1 MTHPRLRQLAAL
13 TTTLALLA
21 GLPWLAT
28 LLTWPVL
35 DLSWTSVQVHLRSAR
50 LPQGVGTA
58 LLILAL
64 WGLWSLYLAVV
75 ITEAIGRFR
84 HRQPRLRLL
93 RPLQMLAATTLGT
106 IAVSPA
112 AAHAAA
118 PATTISQ
125 DPAEPVAE
133 DLAGIEADRQDV
145 EEPVLID
152 RSRTIDSFGYD
163 SAELSEPMR
172 QDVQV
177 IAQLI
182 DQHGSSEIPVV
193 VTGHTDAAGDA
204 AYNLDLSQRRAEAVA
219 EQLRT
224 HLGEG
229 ITVRAE
235 GEGDRALID
244 SADDAE
250 QRRVEISY
258 SVLLTPPPA
267 PDTPP
272 AHHDPENEDA
282 PEETSTPA
290 VGLSLPGGLILA
302 MTTGT
307 AGVVAGMALERRRG
321 QPQHSSDAY
330 EASTDAHDQAEAA
343 HHTAEAPL
351 SPSAPID
358 TDEDAEDE
366 RPELAMI
373 DLARAPGLGITGPGA
388 EGAARTLLTRALDHS
403 ESALTVVV
411 PNSDLHALLDETR
424 RLPQLDED
432 ASIMVT
438 DGVEDALTLLQLQVL
453 ARHRAAD
460 EHDDTEDQDAAPPG
474 GPQFVL
480 LARADA
486 GVATEVASLL
496 AHTPNAP
503 LHAILLGP
511 WPQDDGPTM
520 SIDAHGVITTA
531 DAPFAEAVGHHWA
544 TTTSAELYRAL
555 LTRHDT
561 PFEDTEDTEH
571 ADVVDGI
578 EEPELE
584 PEPGAEAA
592 APRQAEAS
600 AGAVSVTVLGRITLA
615 VHGQQV
621 RPHRRAA
628 YEVLSYLAAH
638 PAGVRLEAAVDAMW
652 PQDTGHRAIRR
663 WHDACTS
670 VRTACRPLLGED
682 ATAVIIHDG
691 DLYRLNPDLVVCDLW
706 RVEQFLDEADHSGT
720 PAELASSAA
729 AMCDGD
735 FASESDY
742 LWAHGPRT
750 RLRTRLVTAL
760 VRTAQN
766 EEPVQA
772 QSLLHRAV
780 EIDPSDVDAAHDLIK
795 LCLDRGDE
803 RTARRIYHRHKLA
816 VEDLDNQPDG
826 TITRLLGG
834 VEIS

>member
-1 MTHPRLRQLAAL
+1 MTHPRLRQFAAL
-13 TTTLALLA
+13 ATTLALLA

-35 DLSWTSVQVHLRSAR
+35 DLSWTSVQVYLRSAR

-64 WGLWSLYLAVV
+64 WGLWSLYLAVL
-75 ITEAIGRFR
+75 ITEAVGRFR
-84 HRQPRLRLL
+84 HRPPRLRPL

-118 PATTISQ
+118 PATTVSQ
-125 DPAEPVAE
+125 APAEPVAE
-133 DLAGIEADRQDV
+133 DLAKTDEDQRDG

-172 QDVQV
+172 QDVQA

-182 DQHGSSEIPVV
+182 DQHGSEEIPVV

-224 HLGEG
+224 HLGEK

-235 GEGDRALID
+235 GEGDRALLD

-267 PDTPP
+267 QDTPP
-272 AHHDPENEDA
+272 AHHGPENEDA
-282 PEETSTPA
+282 PQETSTPA

-321 QPQHSSDAY
+321 QPQHSSGADA
-330 EASTDAHDQAEAA
+330 ASTDAHDQAEAT

-351 SPSAPID
+351 PPGAPVD
-358 TDEDAEDE
+358 TDEDEEGE

-388 EGAARTLLTRALDHS
+388 EGAARTLLTCALDHS

-411 PNSDLHALLDETR
+411 PSNDLHALLDETR

-438 DGVEDALTLLQLQVL
+438 DTVEDALTLLQLQVL
-453 ARHRAAD
+453 ARHHAAD
-460 EHDDTEDQDAAPPG
+460 EHEEEDQDAALPS

-480 LARADA
+480 FARADA

-531 DAPFAEAVGHHWA
+531 DPPFAEAVGHRWA

-561 PFEDTEDTEH
+561 PVEDTEDTEH

-578 EEPELE
+578 EEPEPE

-600 AGAVSVTVLGRITLA
+600 AGAVSVTVLGRTTLA

-628 YEVLSYLAAH
+628 YEVLSYLATH

-670 VRTACRPLLGED
+670 VRTACRPLLGEE

-706 RVEQFLDEADHSGT
+706 RVEQLLDDADGED
-720 PAELASSAA
+720 AAVLATSAA
-729 AMCDGD
+729 ALADGD
-735 FASESDY
+735 FAEQADY
-742 LWAHGPRT
+742 LWAEAIRE
-750 RLRTRLVTAL
+750 RIRNRLVEAL
-760 VRTAQN
+760 TECSKEVETRRSISMLN
-766 EEPVQA
+766 
-772 QSLLHRAV
+772 RAI
-780 EIDPSDVDAAHDLIK
+780 EIDPASFDATQELARRYDEKGDSASAARVRKNHEIK
-795 LCLDRGDE
+795 LQGAE
-803 RTARRIYHRHKLA
+803 
-816 VEDLDNQPDG
+816 
-826 TITRLLGG
+826 
-834 VEIS
+834 

>member
-13 TTTLALLA
+13 ATTLALLA

-35 DLSWTSVQVHLRSAR
+35 DLSWTSVQVYLRSAR
-50 LPQGVGTA
+50 LPEGVGTA

-64 WGLWSLYLAVV
+64 WGLWSLYLAVLAM
-75 ITEAIGRFR
+75 EAVGRLR
-84 HRQPRLRLL
+84 HRTPRLRPL

-118 PATTISQ
+118 PATTVSEA
-125 DPAEPVAE
+125 PAEPVAE
-133 DLAGIEADRQDV
+133 NLTGADVDRQDV

-172 QDVQV
+172 QDVQA

-224 HLGEG
+224 HLGEE

-235 GEGDRALID
+235 GEGDRALLD

-272 AHHDPENEDA
+272 AHHGPENEEA
-282 PEETSTPA
+282 PEETSAPA

-307 AGVVAGMALERRRG
+307 AGLVAGMVLERRRG
-321 QPQHSSDAY
+321 QPQHSNAAY
-330 EASTDAHDQAEAA
+330 KASTDAHDQEEKA
-343 HHTAEAPL
+343 HHATEAPL
-351 SPSAPID
+351 PPSAPID
-358 TDEDAEDE
+358 TDEDEEGE

-373 DLARAPGLGITGPGA
+373 DLARAPGLGITGPGG

-403 ESALTVVV
+403 ESALNVVV
-411 PNSDLHALLDETR
+411 PSNDLHALLDEAR
-424 RLPQLDED
+424 HLPQLDED
-432 ASIMVT
+432 ASVMVT
-438 DGVEDALTLLQLQVL
+438 EGVEDALTLLQLQVL
-453 ARHRAAD
+453 TRHRAAD
-460 EHDDTEDQDAAPPG
+460 ERDDENHDTPLS

-486 GVATEVASLL
+486 AVAAEVVSLL
-496 AHTPNAP
+496 THTQNAP
-503 LHAILLGP
+503 LSAVLLGP

-520 SIDAHGVITTA
+520 TIDAHGVITA
-531 DAPFAEAVGHHWA
+531 AEAPFTEAIGHRWA
-544 TTTSAELYRAL
+544 PATPAELHRAL
-555 LTRHDT
+555 LAHHDT
-561 PFEDTEDTEH
+561 PT
-571 ADVVDGI
+571 ADFPDIDEVGGADI
-578 EEPELE
+578 QE
-584 PEPGAEAA
+584 PEPEPEPAVEAST
-592 APRQAEAS
+592 PHQAEAS

-638 PAGVRLEAAVDAMW
+638 PAGVRMEAAVDAMW

-670 VRTACRPLLGED
+670 VRTACRPLLDED

-706 RVEQFLDEADHSGT
+706 RLERLLDDAAGNEDAVVLVT
-720 PAELASSAA
+720 SAA
-729 AMCDGD
+729 ALADGD
-735 FASESDY
+735 FADQADY
-742 LWAHGPRT
+742 MWAEEIRERT
-750 RLRTRLVTAL
+750 RNRLVEAL
-760 VRTAQN
+760 T
-766 EEPVQA
+766 ECSKE
-772 QSLLHRAV
+772 V
-780 EIDPSDVDAAHDLIK
+780 EIRRAISMLNRAIKIDPASFDAAQEL
-795 LCLDRGDE
+795 
-803 RTARRIYHRHKLA
+803 ARRYDEKGDSVSAKRVRENH
-816 VEDLDNQPDG
+816 E
-826 TITRLLGG
+826 ITLQSA
-834 VEIS
+834 E

>member
-13 TTTLALLA
+13 ATTLALLA

-64 WGLWSLYLAVV
+64 WGLWSLYLAVLV
-75 ITEAIGRFR
+75 TEAVGRFR
-84 HRQPRLRLL
+84 HRPPRLRPL

-112 AAHAAA
+112 TAYAAA
-118 PATTISQ
+118 PATTVSQ
-125 DPAEPVAE
+125 APAEPVAE
-133 DLAGIEADRQDV
+133 DLAETDEDQQDV

-172 QDVQV
+172 QDVQAV
-177 IAQLI
+177 AELI

-224 HLGEG
+224 HLGEE

-235 GEGDRALID
+235 GEGDRALLD

-258 SVLLTPPPA
+258 SVLLTPPPPPA

-272 AHHDPENEDA
+272 AHHSPENEDA

-307 AGVVAGMALERRRG
+307 AGVVAGMALERRRD
-321 QPQHSSDAY
+321 QPQHSSGAD
-330 EASTDAHDQAEAA
+330 EASTDVHDQAEAA

-351 SPSAPID
+351 PPGAPID

-411 PNSDLHALLDETR
+411 PSSDLHALLDETR

-438 DGVEDALTLLQLQVL
+438 DTVEDALTLLQLQVL

-460 EHDDTEDQDAAPPG
+460 EHDYTEDQDAAPPG

-486 GVATEVASLL
+486 GVATEVTSLL

-520 SIDAHGVITTA
+520 SIDTHGVITTA
-531 DAPFAEAVGHHWA
+531 DAPFTEAAGHRW
-544 TTTSAELYRAL
+544 TTTASSELYRAL

-561 PFEDTEDTEH
+561 PVEDTKDTEDAHAADETEEH
-571 ADVVDGI
+571 
-578 EEPELE
+578 E
-584 PEPGAEAA
+584 PEPESGAEAA
-592 APRQAEAS
+592 TPHQAKTS
-600 AGAVSVTVLGRITLA
+600 AGAVSVTALGRITLA
-615 VHGQQV
+615 VHGHQV

-638 PAGVRLEAAVDAMW
+638 PTGVRLEAAVDAMW

-706 RVEQFLDEADHSGT
+706 RVEQLLDDADGED
-720 PAELASSAA
+720 AAVLATSAA
-729 AMCDGD
+729 ALADGD
-735 FASESDY
+735 FAEQADY
-742 LWAHGPRT
+742 LWAEAIRE
-750 RLRTRLVTAL
+750 RIRNRLVEAL
-760 VRTAQN
+760 TECSKEVETRRSISMLN
-766 EEPVQA
+766 
-772 QSLLHRAV
+772 RAIK
-780 EIDPSDVDAAHDLIK
+780 IDPASFDATQELARRYDEKGDSASAARVRKNHEIK
-795 LCLDRGDE
+795 LQGAE
-803 RTARRIYHRHKLA
+803 
-816 VEDLDNQPDG
+816 
-826 TITRLLGG
+826 
-834 VEIS
+834 

>member
-13 TTTLALLA
+13 ATTLALLA

-64 WGLWSLYLAVV
+64 WGLWSLYLAVL
-75 ITEAIGRFR
+75 ITEAVGRFR
-84 HRQPRLRLL
+84 HRSPRLRPL

-118 PATTISQ
+118 PATTVSEA
-125 DPAEPVAE
+125 PAEPVAE
-133 DLAGIEADRQDV
+133 DLAGTEADQRDV

-172 QDVQV
+172 QDVQA

-182 DQHGSSEIPVV
+182 DQHGSEEIPVV

-224 HLGEG
+224 YLGEE

-235 GEGDRALID
+235 GEGDRALLD

-258 SVLLTPPPA
+258 SVLLTPLPA
-267 PDTPP
+267 DTPP
-272 AHHDPENEDA
+272 AHHGQENEGA
-282 PEETSTPA
+282 PEETSAPA

-307 AGVVAGMALERRRG
+307 AGAVAGMAFERRRD
-321 QPQHSSDAY
+321 QPRHSSGVD
-330 EASTDAHDQAEAA
+330 EASTDAHNQAEAA

-351 SPSAPID
+351 PPGAPID
-358 TDEDAEDE
+358 TDEDAEGE

-373 DLARAPGLGITGPGA
+373 DLARAPGLGITGSGA

-411 PNSDLHALLDETR
+411 PSSDLHALLDETR

-460 EHDDTEDQDAAPPG
+460 EHDGTEDQDAAPPSG

-486 GVATEVASLL
+486 GVATEVTSLL

-544 TTTSAELYRAL
+544 TTASAELYRAL

-561 PFEDTEDTEH
+561 PVEDTEDTEDAH
-571 ADVVDGI
+571 AADET
-578 EEPELE
+578 EEPEPA
-584 PEPGAEAA
+584 PEPGVEAA
-592 APRQAEAS
+592 ALRQAEAS

-615 VHGQQV
+615 VHGHQV

-638 PAGVRLEAAVDAMW
+638 PVGVRLEAAVDAMW

-682 ATAVIIHDG
+682 ATAVIVHDG

-706 RVEQFLDEADHSGT
+706 RVEQLLDDAADGEDAAVLVT
-720 PAELASSAA
+720 SAA
-729 AMCDGD
+729 ALADGE
-735 FASESDY
+735 FAEQADY
-742 LWAHGPRT
+742 MWAEAIRERT
-750 RLRTRLVTAL
+750 RNRLVEAL
-760 VRTAQN
+760 TECSKEVETRRSISMLN
-766 EEPVQA
+766 
-772 QSLLHRAV
+772 RAIK
-780 EIDPSDVDAAHDLIK
+780 IDPASFDAAQEL
-795 LCLDRGDE
+795 
-803 RTARRIYHRHKLA
+803 ARRYDEKGDSASAMRVRKNH
-816 VEDLDNQPDG
+816 E
-826 TITRLLGG
+826 ITLQGAD
-834 VEIS
+834 

>member
-13 TTTLALLA
+13 TTTIALLA

-50 LPQGVGTA
+50 LPQGVGTT

-64 WGLWSLYLAVV
+64 WGLWSLYLAIL
-75 ITEAIGRFR
+75 ITEAIRRFR
-84 HRQPRLRLL
+84 HRPPRLRPL

-118 PATTISQ
+118 PATTVSEA
-125 DPAEPVAE
+125 PAEPVAE
-133 DLAGIEADRQDV
+133 DLARTEADQQDV

-172 QDVQV
+172 QDVKA

-182 DQHGSSEIPVV
+182 DQHGSPEIPVV
-193 VTGHTDAAGDA
+193 LTGHTDAAGDA
-204 AYNLDLSQRRAEAVA
+204 AYNLDLSQRRAETVA

-224 HLGEG
+224 HLGEE

-235 GEGDRALID
+235 GEGDRALLD
-244 SADDAE
+244 SADDTE

-272 AHHDPENEDA
+272 THHGPENEDA
-282 PEETSTPA
+282 PEETSTPT

-307 AGVVAGMALERRRG
+307 AGVVAGMALERRRD
-321 QPQHSSDAY
+321 QPQHSRDQN
-330 EASTDAHDQAEAA
+330 EASTDTHNQAEAA
-343 HHTAEAPL
+343 HHATEAPL
-351 SPSAPID
+351 PPDAPID
-358 TDEDAEDE
+358 TDEGAEDE

-373 DLARAPGLGITGPGA
+373 DLARAPGLGVTGPGA
-388 EGAARTLLTRALDHS
+388 EGAARTLLARALDHS

-411 PNSDLHALLDETR
+411 PSNDLHALLDETR

-460 EHDDTEDQDAAPPG
+460 EHDDAEDQDTAPPG

-486 GVATEVASLL
+486 GVATEVTSLL

-531 DAPFAEAVGHHWA
+531 GAPFAEAVGHRWA
-544 TTTSAELYRAL
+544 TTASSELYRAL

-561 PFEDTEDTEH
+561 PLENIEDTEDAH
-571 ADVVDGI
+571 AADET
-578 EEPELE
+578 EEPEPE

-592 APRQAEAS
+592 TPHQAEAP
-600 AGAVSVTVLGRITLA
+600 AGTVSVTVLGRITLA
-615 VHGQQV
+615 VHGHQV

-638 PAGVRLEAAVDAMW
+638 PSGVRLEAAVDAMW

-670 VRTACRPLLGED
+670 VRTACRPLLGEE

-706 RVEQFLDEADHSGT
+706 RVEQLLDEADHSDDAAT
-720 PAELASSAA
+720 LVTTAA
-729 AMCDGD
+729 AMFDDD
-735 FASESDY
+735 FTAHTDY
-742 LWAHGPRT
+742 MWAEGVRARIRGQLVDALTTCAKEADPR
-750 RLRTRLVTAL
+750 RAISMLQRALR
-760 VRTAQN
+760 
-766 EEPVQA
+766 
-772 QSLLHRAV
+772 
-780 EIDPSDVDAAHDLIK
+780 IDPIAAGAAQELAKRYDEKADVKSA
-795 LCLDRGDE
+795 DRVRE
-803 RTARRIYHRHKLA
+803 NHRSA
-816 VEDLDNQPDG
+816 
-826 TITRLLGG
+826 LGEQ
-834 VEIS
+834 EIST